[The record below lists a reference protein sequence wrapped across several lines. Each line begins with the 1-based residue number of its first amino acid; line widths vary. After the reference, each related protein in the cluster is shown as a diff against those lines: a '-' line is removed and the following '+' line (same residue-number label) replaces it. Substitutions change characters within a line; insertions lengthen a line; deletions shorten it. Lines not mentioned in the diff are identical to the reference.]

1 MKNLNSPHISIGFVI
16 TLLVLILNAG
26 VAYQS
31 ISSISENNR
40 LEVHGDDV
48 LIVLDDMLDTLKDLQ
63 LAQREYLL
71 TKDDRYLESHRIDV
85 TKLRE
90 RLKLLAQLKLDS
102 PQLAT
107 FRATIDRKSNELIA
121 TVDRRKL
128 TSLTIARRAEL
139 SQQGQQLLN
148 ELRQTV
154 TDFHRIEHSH
164 LVRLRSDS
172 RKSLAD
178 TKIAFG
184 ISGLLDL
191 ILLCVLFILVSKD
204 LTRRQQA
211 EAKIQQYVA
220 EFEGLYHTAPCGYH
234 SLDIDGMF
242 ERVNRTELQM
252 LGYEEDE
259 LIGNQNFGD
268 LLTPESNRVFWENF
282 VVAKHRGWIRDL
294 EFQMIHKDG
303 RVVPVSATAIVVNDE
318 AGNYL
323 TSRWTTIEIGE
334 RLRLRQQA
342 KLSAEISQ
350 KIRQSLQL
358 AEILQT
364 AVDEVQKL
372 LAVDRVLI
380 FRLEPDG
387 TGTVLQER
395 VLPGYPSVMAS
406 KIVDPCFDRTYQ
418 AKYQQGRIYNVAD
431 ITLAG
436 FKTCYVEFLQQFG
449 VKASAIVPIH
459 LREELWGLLIV
470 HHCQSTRHWLS
481 NELEILVRLA
491 TQLGIALTQAQLLER
506 EQLQRQELTRSNAEL
521 EQFAYVAS
529 HDLQEPLRMVIS
541 YLQLL
546 ERRYKDRLD
555 DDASEFIGYAV
566 DGAMRMQSL
575 IQALLSYARLSSR
588 PQPFE
593 LVDTDRVL
601 QDALTNLQVAISE
614 SGAQITS
621 EPLPKVWGDAT
632 QLTQLFQN
640 LIANAIKF
648 RQPET
653 PPQIAIG
660 VRQINLAAQVG
671 RHHNLLGSSATGD
684 LNPAA
689 TGSAWCFSIVDNG
702 IGIAAQYRDRIFEIF
717 RRLHSRID
725 YPGTGVGLAICKK
738 IVERHGG
745 KIWVESRDRRTQQT
759 ASDPAARLSVDDEN
773 GCALSYDDRG
783 SVFSFIIPEVGS
795 NPLQHDDK
803 PPHH

>member
-1 MKNLNSPHISIGFVI
+1 MKNLTPPHISIGFVV

-31 ISSISENNR
+31 ISTISENNR
-40 LEVHGDDV
+40 LEVRGDDV
-48 LIVLDDMLDTLKDLQ
+48 LTVLDDMLDILKDIQ
-63 LAQREYLL
+63 LGQREYLL
-71 TKDDRYLESHRIDV
+71 TNNARYLEPHRVDV
-85 TKLRE
+85 AKLRE
-90 RLKLLAQLKLDS
+90 RLKLLTDLKFD
-102 PQLAT
+102 PQQLAV
-107 FRATIDRKSNELIA
+107 FRSQIDRKSTELI
-121 TVDRRKL
+121 TTIDKRQLKPL
-128 TSLTIARRAEL
+128 TSTRQSEL
-139 SQQGQQLLN
+139 SQQGQQLIT

-154 TDFHRIEHSH
+154 ADCHRIEH
-164 LVRLRSDS
+164 LNLNRLRLGSH
-172 RKSLAD
+172 KSLAD
-178 TKIAFG
+178 TKIAFA

-191 ILLCVLFILVSKD
+191 ILLCVLFTLVSKD

-211 EAKIQQYVA
+211 EAKIQDYAA
-220 EFEGLYHTAPCGYH
+220 EFAELYHSAPCGYH
-234 SLDIDGMF
+234 SLDVDGKF
-242 ERVNRTELQM
+242 VRINRTELQM
-252 LGYEEDE
+252 LGYEESE
-259 LIGNQNFGD
+259 LIGVKSFRD
-268 LLTPESNRVFWENF
+268 LLTPESDRVFWDNF
-282 VVAKHRGWIRDL
+282 TVVKQRGWIRDL
-294 EFQMIHKDG
+294 EFQMVRKDG

-318 AGNYL
+318 RGNYH

-350 KIRQSLQL
+350 KIRQSLQI

-364 AVDEVQKL
+364 AVDEVQQL

-380 FRLEPDG
+380 FRLETDG
-387 TGTVLQER
+387 TGTILQER
-395 VLPGYPSVMAS
+395 VLPGYPTVMAS
-406 KIVDPCFDRTYQ
+406 KIVDPCFDRTYH
-418 AKYQQGRIYNVAD
+418 AKYQQGRIYTVTD

-436 FKTCYVEFLQQFG
+436 FQACYVEFLQQFG

-470 HHCQSTRHWLS
+470 HQCRATRQWQP
-481 NELEILVRLA
+481 NEVDILVGLA

-521 EQFAYVAS
+521 EQFAYIAS

-555 DDASEFIGYAV
+555 DDANEFISYAV
-566 DGAMRMQSL
+566 DGAARMQSL

-593 LVDTDRVL
+593 LVDTDLVL
-601 QDALTNLQVAISE
+601 QDALANLQVAIAE

-621 EPLPKVWGDAT
+621 EPLPTVWGDAT

-640 LIANAIKF
+640 AIANAIKF
-648 RQPET
+648 CQPET

-660 VRQINLAAQVG
+660 VRKVDLATFMGQQADW
-671 RHHNLLGSSATGD
+671 RAPLATGD
-684 LNPAA
+684 L
-689 TGSAWCFSIVDNG
+689 TTTSAWCFTIADNG
-702 IGIAAQYRDRIFEIF
+702 IGIEAQYRDRVFEIF
-717 RRLHSRID
+717 RRLHPRSE
-725 YPGTGVGLAICKK
+725 YPGTGMGLAICKK

-745 KIWVESRDRRTQQT
+745 KIWVESRADLARQT
-759 ASDPAARLSVDDEN
+759 VGYSN
-773 GCALSYDDRG
+773 NYALSANDRG

-795 NPLQHDDK
+795 NPPQHDDK
-803 PPHH
+803 PPHR

>member
-1 MKNLNSPHISIGFVI
+1 MKNLNSPHISIGFVV
-16 TLLVLILNAG
+16 TLLVLVLNAG

-31 ISSISENNR
+31 ISTISENNR
-40 LEVHGDDV
+40 LEVRSDDV
-48 LIVLDDMLDTLKDLQ
+48 LIVLDDMLDTVKDMQ
-63 LAQREYLL
+63 LAQREYSL
-71 TKDDRYLESHRIDV
+71 TNEDRYLESHRIDA
-85 TKLRE
+85 TNLRE
-90 RLKLLAQLKLDS
+90 RLKLLAELKLDS
-102 PQLAT
+102 QQLAT
-107 FRATIDRKSNELIA
+107 FRATIDQKSNELIA
-121 TVDRRKL
+121 TVDSRKL
-128 TSLTIARRAEL
+128 ATLTVARRAAL
-139 SQQGQQLLN
+139 SQQGQQLIN

-154 TDFHRIEHSH
+154 IARHRIEHTN

-172 RKSLAD
+172 HKSLID

-191 ILLCVLFILVSKD
+191 ILLCILFVLVSKD

-220 EFEGLYHTAPCGYH
+220 EFAGLYHSAPCGYH
-234 SLDIDGMF
+234 SLDVDGKF
-242 ERVNRTELQM
+242 ARINRTELQM
-252 LGYEEDE
+252 LGYEESE
-259 LIGNQNFGD
+259 LIGKKNFGD
-268 LLTPESNRVFWENF
+268 LLTPESDRVFWDDF
-282 VVAKHRGWIRDL
+282 AVAKQRGWIRDL
-294 EFQMIHKDG
+294 EFQMVHKDG
-303 RVVPVSATAIVVNDE
+303 RIVPVSATAIVVNDE
-318 AGNYL
+318 NGNYL

-342 KLSAEISQ
+342 TLSAEISQ

-358 AEILQT
+358 EEILQT

-380 FRLEPDG
+380 FRLETDG

-395 VLPGYPSVMAS
+395 VLPGYPRVMTS
-406 KIVDPCFDRTYQ
+406 KISDPCFDRTYHI
-418 AKYQQGRIYNVAD
+418 KYQQGRIYTVTD

-436 FKTCYVEFLQQFG
+436 FQSCYVEFLQQFG

-470 HHCQSTRHWLS
+470 HHCRSTRHWQS
-481 NELEILVRLA
+481 NELEILVRRA

-521 EQFAYVAS
+521 EQFAYIAS

-555 DDASEFIGYAV
+555 DDAKEFIGYAV
-566 DGAMRMQSL
+566 DGAVRMQSL

-601 QDALTNLQVAISE
+601 QDALANLQVAIAE
-614 SGAQITS
+614 SGAQIAS
-621 EPLPKVWGDAT
+621 EPLPPVWGDAT

-648 RQPET
+648 RQPDT
-653 PPQIAIG
+653 PPQISIG
-660 VRQINLAAQVG
+660 VRRVDLATQ
-671 RHHNLLGSSATGD
+671 RHGNLLGSPSTGE
-684 LNPAA
+684 LSTA
-689 TGSAWCFSIVDNG
+689 SAWCFSIVDNG
-702 IGIAAQYRDRIFEIF
+702 IGIEAQYRDRIFEIF

-745 KIWVESRDRRTQQT
+745 KIWVESRAEHTQQT
-759 ASDPAARLSVDDEN
+759 ESDPGTPPLVVGYSN
-773 GCALSYDDRG
+773 SYGLSYNDRG

-795 NPLQHDDK
+795 NPPQHDDK